1 MIFNATELIAQAFDE
16 RNIKYEISET
26 DESSILAVIFEV
38 DTGLEEIVEFI
49 STDDRNNV
57 MVKIS
62 DLIQDVSPS
71 KRADVIEACNKLN
84 EKYSYFKFYLNSAS
98 NVMVEYDLPRRVD
111 DECVGECCAEIL
123 VRLVDVIRNDVF
135 ELANVAYMNK
145 KVERKDPRAIIR
157 ALRELRDTPI
167 GVEDRKKQE

>member
-1 MIFNATELIAQAFDE
+1 MLWCNTEEPKAVGVLIWNGEKMIFNATELIAQAFDE

-71 KRADVIEACNKLN
+71 
-84 EKYSYFKFYLNSAS
+84 
-98 NVMVEYDLPRRVD
+98 
-111 DECVGECCAEIL
+111 
-123 VRLVDVIRNDVF
+123 
-135 ELANVAYMNK
+135 
-145 KVERKDPRAIIR
+145 
-157 ALRELRDTPI
+157 
-167 GVEDRKKQE
+167 